1 MFRAKYR
8 IQYLDKCQIKLR
20 EREKERLTKKRKR
33 EPLGWFREKI
43 CNKFYESLTWNYEFW
58 LHSES
63 PESDRRGEDSGG
75 VDHPPLHHLNH
86 HRHSQVSNQ
95 ATPAS
100 KSQQHTPAINNHH
113 GRRSITKQLQHH
125 LSHQDDPP
133 SGGLGKGC
141 ASRDPSCGCRKCSL
155 ISLGEVEPREVHTM
169 IRFIKQTKVV
179 NMN

>member
-1 MFRAKYR
+1 M
-8 IQYLDKCQIKLR
+8 
-20 EREKERLTKKRKR
+20 
-33 EPLGWFREKI
+33 
-43 CNKFYESLTWNYEFW
+43 S

-95 ATPAS
+95 ATPATIS
-100 KSQQHTPAINNHH
+100 SQQHTPAINNHH

-179 NMN
+179 NRN